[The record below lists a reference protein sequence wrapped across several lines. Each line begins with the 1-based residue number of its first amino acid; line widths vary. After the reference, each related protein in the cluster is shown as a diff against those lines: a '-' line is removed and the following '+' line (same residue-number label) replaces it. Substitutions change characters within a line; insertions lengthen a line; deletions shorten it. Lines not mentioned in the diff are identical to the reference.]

1 MAPEHPFLEA
11 ARAGG
16 TGAFALNIMH
26 FGRVLRAAGLRI
38 GPGRILSAIEAA
50 AAAGVRRRA
59 DLYWA
64 LHAVLVSRT
73 EEHELFDQ
81 AFRLFWQNPE
91 QLSSMLEQIVGDA
104 GPRGAKQESSEEVRR
119 RVLDALLPERPLVKT
134 ERQALTEQDSTE
146 TFAATDVV
154 RSMDFEAM
162 SERELSEARAI
173 ISTMR
178 LPVAPLR
185 TRRLKASPR
194 GSSIDMRNTLRK
206 SLRMGHSDIPLSFAR
221 LRERPPPIV
230 ALCDISGSMARYSRI
245 VLHFLHALTNDRDRV
260 YSFVFGT
267 RLTNITRQLKNR
279 DVDYALDK
287 VSESV
292 PDWSGGTRI
301 GSCLKAFNKD
311 WSRRVL
317 GQGAVVLLIT
327 DGLDQN
333 AGEGLEAEVER
344 LHLSCRRLI
353 WLNPLLRYKAFEP
366 KSLGIRA
373 ILPHVDEF
381 RPVHNLAALK
391 DLADALS
398 KPAAAGWSPKRS
410 FGLPAA
416 LQPA

>member
-1 MAPEHPFLEA
+1 MAEEHPFLA
-11 ARAGG
+11 TARGKG
-16 TGAFALNIMH
+16 GAFAFNIMH

-38 GPGRILSAIEAA
+38 GPGRILSAVEAA
-50 AAAGVRRRA
+50 EVAGIQSRE

-91 QLSSMLEQIVGDA
+91 QLTGMLEQIVGDA
-104 GPRGAKQESSEEVRR
+104 GPRGAKEESSEEVRR
-119 RVLDALLPERPLVKT
+119 RILDAILPNRQETTVQ
-134 ERQALTEQDSTE
+134 RQALIDHDATE
-146 TFAATDVV
+146 TFAATDVI
-154 RSMDFEAM
+154 RSIDFEAM
-162 SERELSEARAI
+162 TERELAEAKAI
-173 ISTMR
+173 IATMR
-178 LPVAPLR
+178 LPVAAIR
-185 TRRLKASPR
+185 TRRFKSAPH
-194 GSSIDMRNTLRK
+194 GPTIDMRNTLRN
-206 SLRMGHSDIPLSFAR
+206 SLRLGHSGIPLSFAR
-221 LRERPPPIV
+221 KRERPPPIV

-245 VLHFLHALTNDRDRV
+245 VLHFLHALTNDRNRV
-260 YSFVFGT
+260 HSFVFGT
-267 RLTNITRQLKNR
+267 RLTNITHQLKHS
-279 DVDYALDK
+279 DIDIALER
-287 VSESV
+287 VSEAV
-292 PDWSGGTRI
+292 QDWSGGTRI
-301 GSCLKAFNKD
+301 GSCLKAFNMK

-333 AGEGLEAEVER
+333 AGEGLGLEVER

-353 WLNPLLRYKAFEP
+353 WLNPLLRYKGFEP

-381 RPVHNLAALK
+381 RPVHNLAALQ

-398 KPAAAGWSPKRS
+398 RPVLSDVSSGRAFLSPAR
-410 FGLPAA
+410 